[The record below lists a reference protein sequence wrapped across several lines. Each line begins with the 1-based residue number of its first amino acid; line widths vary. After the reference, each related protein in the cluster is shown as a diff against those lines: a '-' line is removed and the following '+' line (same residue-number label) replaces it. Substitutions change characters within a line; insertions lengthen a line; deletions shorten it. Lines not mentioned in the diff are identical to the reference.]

1 MKSLVKNIVR
11 QIGKWIEKVPVLCNI
26 VLAFGMAF
34 LLEVLGRQTF
44 DQGVFGFVN
53 DRTKMFLYSAFIIFV
68 TYSVVLIVKR
78 RLFTYII
85 VTLVWSVIGIVN
97 FLMLSARN
105 TPFTYV
111 DVTLMKSVLPV
122 MTNYYSPSAIVFMG
136 ALILIVLVLLVVGF
150 LYLPKKQN
158 LQYKRNILAVAV
170 IFAAFG
176 GTTVYGFRS
185 NMLTDR
191 IGNIRIAYGDYGTPY
206 CFSITALKNGID
218 KPSNYSEDKI
228 DQIEQK
234 TKQAQDKK
242 KGRVRKPNI
251 IFVQLESHF
260 DITQVKRREVQSGPS
275 SEFSQIYEGIFFRT
289 AAHAVLRC
297 RNCQFRI

>member
-1 MKSLVKNIVR
+1 
-11 QIGKWIEKVPVLCNI
+11 
-26 VLAFGMAF
+26 
-34 LLEVLGRQTF
+34 
-44 DQGVFGFVN
+44 
-53 DRTKMFLYSAFIIFV
+53 MFLYSAFIIFV

-150 LYLPKKQN
+150 LYLPKN
-158 LQYKRNILAVAV
+158 RICSIRGISLRLLL
-170 IFAAFG
+170 FSAAFG

-191 IGNIRIAYGDYGTPY
+191 IGNIRIAYGEIRDTVLFSMY
-206 CFSITALKNGID
+206 CL
-218 KPSNYSEDKI
+218 
-228 DQIEQK
+228 
-234 TKQAQDKK
+234 
-242 KGRVRKPNI
+242 
-251 IFVQLESHF
+251 
-260 DITQVKRREVQSGPS
+260 
-275 SEFSQIYEGIFFRT
+275 
-289 AAHAVLRC
+289 
-297 RNCQFRI
+297 

>member
-1 MKSLVKNIVR
+1 
-11 QIGKWIEKVPVLCNI
+11 
-26 VLAFGMAF
+26 
-34 LLEVLGRQTF
+34 
-44 DQGVFGFVN
+44 
-53 DRTKMFLYSAFIIFV
+53 
-68 TYSVVLIVKR
+68 
-78 RLFTYII
+78 
-85 VTLVWSVIGIVN
+85 
-97 FLMLSARN
+97 MLSARN

-191 IGNIRIAYGDYGTPY
+191 IDREGSCSVQY
-206 CFSITALKNGID
+206 CAGIW
-218 KPSNYSEDKI
+218 
-228 DQIEQK
+228 
-234 TKQAQDKK
+234 
-242 KGRVRKPNI
+242 
-251 IFVQLESHF
+251 H
-260 DITQVKRREVQSGPS
+260 
-275 SEFSQIYEGIFFRT
+275 GIFTGSSR
-289 AAHAVLRC
+289 APD
-297 RNCQFRI
+297 I

>member
-150 LYLPKKQN
+150 LYLP
-158 LQYKRNILAVAV
+158 
-170 IFAAFG
+170 
-176 GTTVYGFRS
+176 
-185 NMLTDR
+185 
-191 IGNIRIAYGDYGTPY
+191 
-206 CFSITALKNGID
+206 
-218 KPSNYSEDKI
+218 
-228 DQIEQK
+228 
-234 TKQAQDKK
+234 
-242 KGRVRKPNI
+242 
-251 IFVQLESHF
+251 
-260 DITQVKRREVQSGPS
+260 
-275 SEFSQIYEGIFFRT
+275 
-289 AAHAVLRC
+289 
-297 RNCQFRI
+297 

>member
-1 MKSLVKNIVR
+1 
-11 QIGKWIEKVPVLCNI
+11 
-26 VLAFGMAF
+26 
-34 LLEVLGRQTF
+34 
-44 DQGVFGFVN
+44 
-53 DRTKMFLYSAFIIFV
+53 MFLYSAFIIFV

-176 GTTVYGFRS
+176 VTTVYGFRS

-206 CFSITALKNGID
+206 CFSITALKTGLISRPTIR
-218 KPSNYSEDKI
+218 KKRSTRLSKRPSRHKI
-228 DQIEQK
+228 
-234 TKQAQDKK
+234 
-242 KGRVRKPNI
+242 RKRA
-251 IFVQLESHF
+251 ESG
-260 DITQVKRREVQSGPS
+260 S
-275 SEFSQIYEGIFFRT
+275 
-289 AAHAVLRC
+289 
-297 RNCQFRI
+297 RISFLCSWSHTLISPR